1 MTLELSD
8 WDAIK
13 DSALK
18 PFDEPV
24 AKTSERWA
32 RLVEV
37 SAVFARRVF
46 QNSQQHALGTTTYD
60 NFLDICG
67 AAEELRVLHTT

>member
-8 WDAIK
+8 WKRIK

-18 PFDEPV
+18 PFNDVAEP
-24 AKTSERWA
+24 SELWA
-32 RLVEV
+32 RLGEV
-37 SAVFARRVF
+37 SALFARRVF
-46 QNSQQHALGTTTYD
+46 QHFQQLTLGATTYD
-60 NFLDICG
+60 NFFDIRG